1 MSRPGHPSGPV
12 YSLAGAVFV
21 PPDRNGSDAH
31 LKEMA
36 LMLGEIST
44 QLEKLGEVLCHDAE
58 FVSRHVQEL
67 QAIDLIAQKQRAL
80 AKVLGAECPV
90 TALDGVGLE
99 EIVAR
104 FKALAGKLG

>member
-1 MSRPGHPSGPV
+1 MNRPGQPTGPV

-21 PPDRNGSDAH
+21 PAEPRPHDTH

-36 LMLGEIST
+36 VMLSEIST

-58 FVSRHVQEL
+58 FVNRHVHEL

-80 AKVLGAECPV
+80 ANVLGAECPV
-90 TALDGVGLE
+90 SALDGVGLE

-104 FKALAGKLG
+104 FKTLAGKLG

>member
-1 MSRPGHPSGPV
+1 MNRPGPV
-12 YSLAGAVFV
+12 HSLAGAVFV
-21 PPDRNGSDAH
+21 PAETRPHDTH

-36 LMLGEIST
+36 VMLSEIST

-58 FVSRHVQEL
+58 FVSRHVHEL

-80 AKVLGAECPV
+80 ANVLGADCPV
-90 TALDGVGLE
+90 SALDEVGLE

-104 FKALAGKLG
+104 FRELAGKLG

>member
-1 MSRPGHPSGPV
+1 MNRSGHPAAPV

-21 PPDRNGSDAH
+21 PAGKNEPDAH
-31 LKEMA
+31 LKEMSV
-36 LMLGEIST
+36 MLGEIST

-104 FKALAGKLG
+104 FKALAGKIG